1 MGHTEKESQQA
12 GRRAELEPNV
22 IPPPV
27 RNKRGLYEWEQNS
40 DVELPSSYV
49 IAAETIDS
57 ALRLLKPEINP
68 DSSYSHP
75 DWEQL
80 RGIRV
85 LDLAA
90 GSIYSHDAANRCWI
104 PAFSRLCA
112 VNGADVVAIDKF
124 PQGEGDAKLFR
135 GLSADLVDMVMH
147 KGLEDFLHEASCDGR
162 FDLINSFAFI
172 GANPFPGLRRALGLN
187 YDKFTQALRDQA
199 FNLLNSGGVMTL
211 GYKDANGTIFEKK
224 D

>member
-1 MGHTEKESQQA
+1 MGHAEEESQQA
-12 GRRAELEPNV
+12 SRKAKLEPHV

-27 RNKRGLYEWEQNS
+27 RNVRALYEWEHNS

-49 IAAETIDS
+49 IAADTIDR

-68 DSSYSHP
+68 DSSYTHP

-80 RGIRV
+80 RDVRV

-90 GSIYSHDAANRCWI
+90 GSIYSYDANDRCWI

-112 VNGADVVAIDKF
+112 ANGADVVAIDKF

-135 GLSADLVDMVMH
+135 GLPADLVDIVMH
-147 KGLEDFLHEASCDGR
+147 KGLEDFLHEASCDGG

-172 GANPFPGLRRALGLN
+172 GFNPFPGLRRALGLN

-199 FNLLNSGGVMTL
+199 FNLLNSGGVMIL